1 MGTIGRNI
9 VASDL
14 SLLRRGLNET
24 WREFFARWD
33 TALRKISE
41 HKVVLPEEYQGF
53 LLINGLQ
60 LTENEARA
68 MLNFTHGC
76 IRPTSVKEWLRK
88 NETKL
93 SAAELGAD
101 RKKANG
107 VLLTEALDELEDP
120 QEYEVD
126 EEINELEA
134 YLMDYQ
140 KSQENDPEEILEENE
155 AAEILATVLQ
165 QKRSYK
171 QALKLRK
178 EKELSR
184 GYGKGYNGSFS
195 GGKGRGKPSSS
206 NRYNVSIEEVRKRTG
221 LDAGT
226 ATRVDIELQNVLNRP
241 SVTTRKGT
249 R

>member
-1 MGTIGRNI
+1 
-9 VASDL
+9 
-14 SLLRRGLNET
+14 
-24 WREFFARWD
+24 
-33 TALRKISE
+33 LRKISE

-120 QEYEVD
+120 QQYEVD

-195 GGKGRGKPSSS
+195 GGKGRGKPSGS
-206 NRYNVSIEEVRKRTG
+206 NRYNVSIEEVRKRTRCWNCNQTG
-221 LDAGT
+221 HRA
-226 ATRVDIELQNVLNRP
+226 AECAQP
-241 SVTTRKGT
+241 SKRDNAEGNKVNAAHHLEKFEDTNASLWSAA
-249 R
+249 